1 MMAKTIAEINKKIAS
16 GDVCVVTAEEMS
28 DIVDDIGAEKAAL
41 EVDVV
46 TTGTFGAM
54 CSSGVF
60 LNFGHSEI
68 PIKITKMFMNDVE
81 AYSGLAAVDAYLG
94 ATQVSEKAGMKYG
107 GAHVIEDLIR
117 GKEIKIVAQSYGTD
131 CYPRKELT
139 TTVTLND
146 LNQAIMVNPRNAYQ
160 RYDAAT
166 NGSKRILHT
175 YMGKLLPD
183 FKNVTYSGAGIL
195 SPLSNDPT
203 YRTIGAGT
211 KIFMGGAEG
220 TIIGEGTQCSTASGF
235 ATLMT
240 TANLKEMTKNYVNAA
255 TFEGY
260 GTSLYLGVGIPIPI
274 LDAEMAKA
282 TAVRDA
288 DIEISIKD
296 YSVGRRDRPVI
307 QKTNYEELKSGSVLL
322 NGKDVTTSP
331 LSSFK
336 KARDVA
342 NELKSRIAAGTF
354 FLGEN
359 TTTLPKKQSAK
370 PMKETNKLPVAGD
383 VMGKKVV
390 TVEKTE
396 SFIEA
401 AKLMKQNERN
411 HISVVSKGKLVGI
424 ITSWDISKAVA
435 EGKVDTVEACMTK
448 NVVTCSPNET
458 VDVIAKRLAKHK
470 ISAIPVIDEN
480 QNVIGML
487 TSEHISKLFT
497 RGKHE

>member
-1 MMAKTIAEINKKIAS
+1 MTKTIAEINKKITS
-16 GDVCVVTAEEMS
+16 GEVCVVTAEEMS

-81 AYSGLAAVDAYLG
+81 AYSGIAAVDSYLG
-94 ATQVSEKAGMKYG
+94 ATQVSEKLGIKYG
-107 GAHVIEDLIR
+107 GAHVIEDLIC
-117 GKEIKIVAQSYGTD
+117 GKEIEVVARSYGTD

-146 LNQAIMVNPRNAYQ
+146 LNQAIMVNPRNVYQ

-166 NGSKRILHT
+166 NGSKKIIHT

-195 SPLSNDPT
+195 SPLSNDPN

-211 KIFMGGAEG
+211 KIFMGGADG
-220 TIIGEGTQCSTASGF
+220 MVVGEGTQCSTASGF

-240 TANLKEMTKNYVNAA
+240 TANLKEMTKEYVNAA
-255 TFEGY
+255 SFEGY
-260 GTSLYLGVGIPIPI
+260 GTSLFLGIGIPIPI
-274 LDAEMAKA
+274 LDADMAKA

-288 DIEISIKD
+288 DIEVSIKD
-296 YSVGRRDRPVI
+296 YSVGRRDRPVVR
-307 QKTNYEELKSGSVLL
+307 KANYAELKSGSIEM
-322 NGKDVTTSP
+322 NGKTVSTSSM
-331 LSSFK
+331 SSFK
-336 KARDVA
+336 RARQVA
-342 NELKSRIAAGTF
+342 DELKNRIASGTF
-354 FLGEN
+354 LLGEKVSP
-359 TTTLPKKQSAK
+359 LPKNQSTK
-370 PMKETNKLPVAGD
+370 VMKETNKMPMVRD
-383 VMGKKVV
+383 VMGKKLV
-390 TVEKTE
+390 TVEMTE

-411 HISVVSKGKLVGI
+411 HIAVVSNGKLVGI

-435 EGKVDTVEACMTK
+435 DGKIDTVEACMTR
-448 NVVTCSPNET
+448 NVITCLPEET
-458 VDVIAKRLAKHK
+458 VDVVAKRLAEFR
-470 ISAIPVIDEN
+470 ISAIPVIDHEK
-480 QNVIGML
+480 NVVGML

>member
-1 MMAKTIAEINKKIAS
+1 MTKTIAEINKKITS
-16 GDVCVVTAEEMS
+16 GEVCVVTAEEMS

-81 AYSGLAAVDAYLG
+81 AYSGIAAVDSYLG
-94 ATQVSEKAGMKYG
+94 ATQVSEKLGIKYG
-107 GAHVIEDLIR
+107 GAHVIEDLIC
-117 GKEIKIVAQSYGTD
+117 GKEIEVVARSYGTD

-146 LNQAIMVNPRNAYQ
+146 LNQAIMVNPRNVYQ

-166 NGSKRILHT
+166 NGSKKIIHT

-195 SPLSNDPT
+195 SPLSNDPN

-211 KIFMGGAEG
+211 KIFMGGADG
-220 TIIGEGTQCSTASGF
+220 MVVGEGTQCSTASGF

-240 TANLKEMTKNYVNAA
+240 TANLKEMTKEYVNAA
-255 TFEGY
+255 SFEGY
-260 GTSLYLGVGIPIPI
+260 GTSLFLGIGIPIPI
-274 LDAEMAKA
+274 LDADMAKA

-288 DIEISIKD
+288 DIEVSIKD
-296 YSVGRRDRPVI
+296 YSVGRRDRPVVR
-307 QKTNYEELKSGSVLL
+307 KANYAELKSGSIEM
-322 NGKDVTTSP
+322 NGKTVSTSSM
-331 LSSFK
+331 SSFK
-336 KARDVA
+336 RARQVA
-342 NELKSRIAAGTF
+342 DELKNRISSGTF
-354 FLGEN
+354 LLGEKVSP
-359 TTTLPKKQSAK
+359 LPKNQSTK
-370 PMKETNKLPVAGD
+370 VMKETNKMPMVRD
-383 VMGKKVV
+383 VMGKKLV
-390 TVEKTE
+390 TVEMTE

-411 HISVVSKGKLVGI
+411 HISVVSNGKLVGI

-435 EGKVDTVEACMTK
+435 DGKIDTDRKST
-448 NVVTCSPNET
+448 
-458 VDVIAKRLAKHK
+458 RLNSSH
-470 ISAIPVIDEN
+470 
-480 QNVIGML
+480 
-487 TSEHISKLFT
+487 T
-497 RGKHE
+497 

>member
-1 MMAKTIAEINKKIAS
+1 MTKTIAEINQKIAS

-28 DIVDDIGAEKAAL
+28 DIVDDIGPEKAAL
-41 EVDVV
+41 EIDVV

-60 LNFGHSEI
+60 LNFGHSET
-68 PIKITKMFMNDVE
+68 PIKITKMLMNDVE
-81 AYSGLAAVDAYLG
+81 AYSGIAAVDSYLG
-94 ATQVSEKAGMKYG
+94 ATQVSEKRGIKYG
-107 GAHVIEDLIR
+107 GAHVIEDLIC
-117 GKEIKIVAQSYGTD
+117 GKEIEIVAHSYGTD

-139 TTVTLND
+139 TTITLED

-166 NGSKRILHT
+166 NGSKKVIHT

-183 FKNVTYSGAGIL
+183 FRNVTYSGAGLL

-220 TIIGEGTQCSTASGF
+220 TVVGEGTQCSTASGF

-240 TANLKEMTKNYVNAA
+240 SANLKDMTKEYVNAA
-255 TFEGY
+255 SFEGY
-260 GTSLYLGVGIPIPI
+260 GTSLYLGLGIPIPI

-288 DIEISIKD
+288 DIEVSIKD
-296 YSVGRRDRPVI
+296 YSIGKRDRPVVR
-307 QKTNYEELKSGSVLL
+307 KANYEELKSGSILL
-322 NGKDVTTSP
+322 NDKMVSTSSM
-331 LSSFK
+331 SSFK
-336 KARDVA
+336 KARQVA
-342 NELKSRIAAGTF
+342 DELKNRIAAGTF
-354 FLGEN
+354 FLGEK
-359 TTTLPKKQSAK
+359 TTSLPKNQTTK
-370 PMKETNKLPVAGD
+370 PMKETNKIPIVCD
-383 VMGKKVV
+383 VMEKNAV
-390 TVEKTE
+390 TVEMTDG
-396 SFIEA
+396 FIEA

-411 HISVVSKGKLVGI
+411 HISVVSNGKLVGI

-435 EGKVDTVEACMTK
+435 DGKIDTVDACMTK
-448 NVVTCSPNET
+448 KVITCSPEET
-458 VDVIAKRLAKHK
+458 VDIVAKRLAEFR
-470 ISAIPVIDEN
+470 ISAIPVINNEK
-480 QNVIGML
+480 NVIGML

>member
-1 MMAKTIAEINKKIAS
+1 MAKTIAEINEKIAS
-16 GDVCVVTAEEMS
+16 GSVCVVTAEEMS
-28 DIVDDIGAEKAAL
+28 DIVDDIGAEKAAA

-60 LNFGHSEI
+60 LNFGHSDI

-81 AYSGLAAVDAYLG
+81 AYSGIAAVDSYLG
-94 ATQVSEKAGMKYG
+94 ATQISEKRGIQYG
-107 GAHVIEDLIR
+107 GAHVIEDLIC
-117 GKEIKIVAQSYGTD
+117 GKEVEVTARSYGTD

-139 TTVTLND
+139 TTITLDD

-166 NGSKRILHT
+166 NGSKKTIHT

-220 TIIGEGTQCSTASGF
+220 TIVGEGTQCSTASGF

-240 TANLKEMTKNYVNAA
+240 TANLKEMTKEYVNAA
-255 TFEGY
+255 SFEGY
-260 GTSLYLGVGIPIPI
+260 GTSLFLGIGIPIPI
-274 LDAEMAKA
+274 LDAEMAQA
-282 TAVRDA
+282 AAVRDA

-296 YSVGRRDRPVI
+296 YSIGKRDRPVVR
-307 QKTNYEELKSGSVLL
+307 KANYEELRSGSIQI
-322 NGKDVTTSP
+322 NGKETATSCM
-331 LSSFK
+331 SSFK
-336 KARDVA
+336 KSREVA
-342 NELKSRIAAGTF
+342 EELKKRIVGGKF
-354 FLGEN
+354 FLGAN
-359 TTTLPKKQSAK
+359 TTALPTNQSTK
-370 PMKETNKLPVAGD
+370 PMKETNKTPVVGD
-383 VMGKKVV
+383 IMSKRVI
-390 TVEKTE
+390 TVEQTE
-396 SFIEA
+396 SFIDA
-401 AKLMKQNERN
+401 AKLMKQNGRN
-411 HISVVSKGKLVGI
+411 HISVVSNDKLVGI

-435 EGKVDTVEACMTK
+435 EGKTDTVEACMTR
-448 NVVTCSPNET
+448 
-458 VDVIAKRLAKHK
+458 DVITCTPDETADVVAKRLAEFQ
-470 ISAIPVIDEN
+470 ISAIPVIDDN
-480 QNVIGML
+480 QKVLGML
-487 TSEHISKLFT
+487 TSDHISKLFT

>member
-1 MMAKTIAEINKKIAS
+1 MAKTIAEINEKIAS
-16 GDVCVVTAEEMS
+16 GNVCVITAEEMS
-28 DIVDDIGAEKAAL
+28 DLVDNIGAEKAAE

-60 LNFGHSEI
+60 LNFGHSET

-81 AYSGLAAVDAYLG
+81 AYSGIAAVDSYLG
-94 ATQVSEKAGMKYG
+94 ATQISEKLGIKYG
-107 GAHVIEDLIR
+107 GAHVIEDLIC
-117 GKEIKIVAQSYGTD
+117 GKEVEVVAHSYGTD

-139 TTVTLND
+139 TTITLAD
-146 LNQAIMVNPRNAYQ
+146 LNQAIMVNPRNVYQ

-166 NGSKRILHT
+166 NGSKKIIHT

-183 FKNVTYSGAGIL
+183 YKNVTYSGAGIL

-220 TIIGEGTQCSTASGF
+220 TIVGEGTQCSTASGY

-240 TANLKEMTKNYVNAA
+240 AANLKEMTKEYVNAA
-255 TFEGY
+255 SFEGY
-260 GTSLYLGVGIPIPI
+260 GTSLFLGIGIPIPI

-296 YSVGRRDRPVI
+296 YSIGKRDRPTVR
-307 QKTNYEELKSGSVLL
+307 KANYEELRSGSIQL
-322 NGKDVTTSP
+322 NGKEVTTSCM
-331 LSSFK
+331 SSFK
-336 KARDVA
+336 KSRQVA
-342 NELKSRIAAGTF
+342 EELKSRILAGK
-354 FLGEN
+354 FLLGVN
-359 TTTLPKKQSAK
+359 TTTLPLNQSTK
-370 PMKETNKLPVAGD
+370 PMKETNKTPRVQD
-383 VMGKKVV
+383 IMSKKVV
-390 TVEKTE
+390 TVEATD
-396 SFIEA
+396 SFIGA

-411 HISVVSKGKLVGI
+411 HVSVVSEGKLVGI

-435 EGKVDTVEACMTK
+435 DGKIDTVETCMTK
-448 NVVTCSPNET
+448 DVITCSPDET
-458 VDVIAKRLAKHK
+458 VDVVAKRLAEFK
-470 ISAIPVIDEN
+470 ISAIPVIDEK
-480 QNVIGML
+480 QNVVGML
-487 TSEHISKLFT
+487 TSEHISRLFT

>member
-1 MMAKTIAEINKKIAS
+1 MAKTIAEINKKIAS

-81 AYSGLAAVDAYLG
+81 AYSGIAAVDAYLG
-94 ATQVSEKAGMKYG
+94 ATQVSEKVGMKYG
-107 GAHVIEDLIR
+107 GAHVIEDLIC
-117 GKEIKIVAQSYGTD
+117 GKKIDIFAQSYGTD

-139 TTVTLND
+139 TSVTLND
-146 LNQAIMVNPRNAYQ
+146 INQAIMVNPRNAYQ

-166 NGSKRILHT
+166 NGSKKLLHT

-220 TIIGEGTQCSTASGF
+220 AIIGEGTQCSTASGF

-240 TANLKEMTKNYVNAA
+240 TANLKEMTKDFVNAA

-260 GTSLYLGVGIPIPI
+260 GTSLYLGLGIPIPI
-274 LDAEMAKA
+274 LDAEMAEA

-288 DIEISIKD
+288 DIEVSIKD
-296 YSVGRRDRPVI
+296 YSVGRRDRPVVR
-307 QKTNYEELKSGSVLL
+307 KTNYEELKSGSIQL
-322 NGKDVTTSP
+322 NGKDITTSP

-336 KARDVA
+336 KARAVA

-359 TTTLPKKQSAK
+359 TTTLPKNQSAK
-370 PMKETNKLPVAGD
+370 PMKETNKLPTAGD

-401 AKLMKQNERN
+401 AKLMKKNERN
-411 HISVVSKGKLVGI
+411 HISVVSNGKLVGI

-448 NVVTCSPNET
+448 DVVTCSPNET
-458 VDVIAKRLAKHK
+458 VDIVAKRLAKFK

-480 QNVIGML
+480 KNVIGML

>member
-1 MMAKTIAEINKKIAS
+1 MAKTIAEINKKIAS

-68 PIKITKMFMNDVE
+68 PIKITKMFMNGVE
-81 AYSGLAAVDAYLG
+81 AYSGIAAVDSYLG
-94 ATQVSEKAGMKYG
+94 ATQVSEKLGIKYG
-107 GAHVIEDLIR
+107 GAHVIEDLIC
-117 GKEIKIVAQSYGTD
+117 GKEIEVTAQSYGTD

-139 TTVTLND
+139 TSVTLND

-166 NGSKRILHT
+166 NGSKKIIHT

-183 FKNVTYSGAGIL
+183 YRNVTYSGAGIL
-195 SPLSNDPT
+195 SPLSNDPD

-220 TIIGEGTQCSTASGF
+220 MIVGEGTQCSTASGF

-240 TANLKEMTKNYVNAA
+240 TANLKEMTKEYVNAA
-255 TFEGY
+255 SFEGY
-260 GTSLYLGVGIPIPI
+260 GTSLYLGIGIPIPI
-274 LDAEMAKA
+274 LDADMAKA

-288 DIEISIKD
+288 DIEVSIKD
-296 YSVGRRDRPVI
+296 YSIGKRDRPVVR
-307 QKTNYEELKSGSVLL
+307 KANYAELKSGSIEL
-322 NGKDVTTSP
+322 NGKTVVASSM
-331 LSSFK
+331 SSFK
-336 KARDVA
+336 KSRQVA
-342 NELKSRIAAGTF
+342 DELKNRISSGTF
-354 FLGEN
+354 LLGEKIAS
-359 TTTLPKKQSAK
+359 LPKNQSTK
-370 PMKETNKLPVAGD
+370 IMKETNKIPTVRD

-390 TVEKTE
+390 TVEMTE

-411 HISVVSKGKLVGI
+411 HISVVSNGKLVGI

-435 EGKVDTVEACMTK
+435 EGKSDTVEACMTK
-448 NVVTCSPNET
+448 DVITCLPEET
-458 VDVIAKRLAKHK
+458 VDIVAKRLAEFR
-470 ISAIPVIDEN
+470 ISAIPVIDKEK
-480 QNVIGML
+480 NVVGML
-487 TSEHISKLFT
+487 TSEHISKLFM

>member
-1 MMAKTIAEINKKIAS
+1 MAKTIAEINKKIAS

-60 LNFGHSEI
+60 LNFGHSEV
-68 PIKITKMFMNDVE
+68 PIKMTKTFLNDVE

-94 ATQVSEKAGMKYG
+94 ATQPSEKLGIKYG
-107 GAHVIEDLIR
+107 GAHVIEDLIC
-117 GKEIKIVAQSYGTD
+117 GKEIELVARSYGTD

-139 TTVTLND
+139 TTLTLDD
-146 LNQAIMVNPRNAYQ
+146 LNQAIMVNPRNTYQ

-166 NGSKRILHT
+166 NGSKKTLHT
-175 YMGKLLPD
+175 YMGKLFPD

-211 KIFMGGAEG
+211 KIFMGGTDG

-240 TANLKEMTKNYVNAA
+240 TANLKEMSKEYVNAA

-260 GTSLYLGVGIPIPI
+260 GTSLYLGIGIPIPI

-288 DIEISIKD
+288 DIEVSIKD
-296 YSVGRRDRPVI
+296 YSIGKRDRPIIRKV
-307 QKTNYEELKSGSVLL
+307 NYEELKSGSILL
-322 NGKDVTTSP
+322 NGKEVATSSM
-331 LSSFK
+331 SSFK
-336 KARDVA
+336 KARQVA
-342 NELKSRIAAGTF
+342 GELKSRIAAGTF
-354 FLGEN
+354 LLGEN
-359 TTTLPKKQSAK
+359 TTVLPKNQSSK
-370 PMKETNKLPVAGD
+370 PMKETNKLPTVRD
-383 VMGKKVV
+383 VMSTKVV

-401 AKLMKQNERN
+401 AKLMNRNLRN
-411 HISVVSKGKLVGI
+411 HISVVSNGKLVGI

-435 EGKVDTVEACMTK
+435 EGKIENVEACMTK
-448 NVVTCSPNET
+448 DVVTCAPNET
-458 VDVIAKRLAKHK
+458 VDIAAKRLAEFK

-480 QNVIGML
+480 QNVVGML

>member
-1 MMAKTIAEINKKIAS
+1 MAKTISEINKKIAS
-16 GDVCVVTAEEMS
+16 GNVCVVTAEEMS

-107 GAHVIEDLIR
+107 GAHVIEDLIC
-117 GKEIKIVAQSYGTD
+117 GKEIEIVARSYGTD

-139 TTVTLND
+139 TTVTLDD

-166 NGSKRILHT
+166 NGSKKILHT

-195 SPLSNDPT
+195 SPLSNDPS

-211 KIFMGGAEG
+211 KIFMGGADG

-240 TANLKEMTKNYVNAA
+240 TANLKEMSKEYVNAA

-260 GTSLYLGVGIPIPI
+260 GTSLYLGLGIPIPI
-274 LDAEMAKA
+274 LDAGMAKA

-288 DIEISIKD
+288 DIEVSIKD
-296 YSVGRRDRPVI
+296 YSIGKSGRPVI
-307 QKTNYEELKSGSVLL
+307 RKVNYEELKSGSISL

-331 LSSFK
+331 MSSFK
-336 KARDVA
+336 KAREVA
-342 NELKSRIAAGTF
+342 NELKRRIAAGTF
-354 FLGEN
+354 LLGEN
-359 TTTLPKKQSAK
+359 TTVLPKNQSTK

-390 TVEKTE
+390 SVEKTE

-411 HISVVSKGKLVGI
+411 HISVVSNGKLVGI

-448 NVVTCSPNET
+448 DVVTCSPNET
-458 VDVIAKRLAKHK
+458 VDVIAKRLAKFK